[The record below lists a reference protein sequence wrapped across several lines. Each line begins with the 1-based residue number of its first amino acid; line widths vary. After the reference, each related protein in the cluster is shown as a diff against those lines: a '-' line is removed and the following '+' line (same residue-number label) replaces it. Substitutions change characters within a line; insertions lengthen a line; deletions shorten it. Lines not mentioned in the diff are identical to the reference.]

1 MKGMIEVLKQV
12 ENITRADYD
21 ILADS
26 FAEDLDLLDISNF
39 PLVSIYF
46 NPKDYAGK
54 FVARLFDI
62 QAGDVCSTRYIMI
75 RDSLEDIR
83 KEMPAGLYRLD
94 RTQDDDLELLEVW
107 V

>member
-1 MKGMIEVLKQV
+1 MLKQV
-12 ENITRADYD
+12 ENITRADFD

-26 FAEDLDLLDISNF
+26 FAEDLDLLDISKF
-39 PLVSIYF
+39 PLISVYL
-46 NPKDYAGK
+46 NPKDYPGK

-62 QAGDVCSTRYIMI
+62 QAGHVCITRYIMI
-75 RDSLEDIR
+75 SDSLEDIR
-83 KEMPAGLYRLD
+83 NEMPAGLYRLD